1 MKRAEIKKIFYSIFY
16 GLFVLE
22 LIFLPYQVRKFFRD
36 CLRIRK
42 IKKEL
47 SRYKEDIKNKA
58 SLFKEKEMLRREIME
73 KESRIASL
81 NDTSAL
87 SAYISE
93 EAKKTAVEILK
104 ITLEDEQLI
113 KETPTVNYFYLPFVI
128 EAEADFHNLAL
139 FFNRLHRGM
148 YLLEIKEV
156 IIQSRWPNHE
166 IKMVIC
172 GIVKE

>member
-1 MKRAEIKKIFYSIFY
+1 
-16 GLFVLE
+16 
-22 LIFLPYQVRKFFRD
+22 PYQVRKFFRG

-47 SRYKEDIKNKA
+47 SRYKEDIENKT
-58 SLFKEKEMLRREIME
+58 SLFKEKEKLRREIME
-73 KESRIASL
+73 EESRIASL

-104 ITLEDEQLI
+104 ITLQDEQLI
-113 KETPTVNYFYLPFVI
+113 KETPTANYFYLPLVI

-139 FFNRLHRGM
+139 FFNRLHKGM
-148 YLLEIKEV
+148 YLLETKEV
-156 IIQSRWPNHE
+156 IIQSRWPNHK
-166 IKMVIC
+166 IKMVVC